1 MPLVAFAM
9 ITNILNRVIISP
21 YLAENLKPHECGA
34 YKFILFTTG
43 HGAWHKFGTQQ
54 IRADRVNGGW
64 VTRLPVESLSPP
76 SRQTPVPDRVD
87 AVLWSYSF
95 LFSFAEG
102 ENHSQAKLL
111 RMQLL

>member
-21 YLAENLKPHECGA
+21 SLAENLKPHECGA

-64 VTRLPVESLSPP
+64 VTRLLVESLSPP

-102 ENHSQAKLL
+102 ENHSQAMLL
-111 RMQLL
+111 RMQPL